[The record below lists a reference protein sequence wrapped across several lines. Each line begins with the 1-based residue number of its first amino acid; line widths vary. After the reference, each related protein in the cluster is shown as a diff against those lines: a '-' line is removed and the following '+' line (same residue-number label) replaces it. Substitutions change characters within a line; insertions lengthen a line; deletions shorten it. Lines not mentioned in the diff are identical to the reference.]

1 MSVKPLEI
9 ANLLPSHKEQQASE
23 DNTLETEWK
32 IISKVINL
40 STCWLVNIF
49 GSCSENFIA
58 KVINY
63 EDFELKNTQGMD
75 TFGIFCYF
83 DSCLLN
89 EYLTRLIVS
98 EDFVE
103 VYNKCLELV
112 HNEID
117 MMRGEIYSLMPCEYI
132 FCWQFNDDEILNEA
146 IGVEGDALAD
156 LRASY
161 STAKAEL
168 AFTAI
173 TSALFKL
180 RVYLRNYTYR
190 AHDELD
196 FVFENLVKFSMHSG
210 WAIKGPV
217 GGEQKVDL
225 TLISQTIQTTIRLA
239 KYATK
244 FNVDFVMSDQ
254 VRNIL
259 SKKVV
264 SCDFRP

>member
-1 MSVKPLEI
+1 MPAS
-9 ANLLPSHKEQQASE
+9 KEQQALDENVLDS
-23 DNTLETEWK
+23 EWK

-49 GSCSENFIA
+49 GSCSENFISKA
-58 KVINY
+58 INY
-63 EDFELKNTQGMD
+63 EDFELKNTQGTE

-83 DSCLLN
+83 DSSLLN
-89 EYLTRLIVS
+89 EYLTRLIIS

-112 HNEID
+112 HNEVD
-117 MMRGEIYSLMPCEYI
+117 MMRGEIFSLMPSKYL
-132 FCWQFNDDEILNEA
+132 FSWQFNDDEILNEA
-146 IGVEGDALAD
+146 IGVEGEALSA

-196 FVFENLVKFSMHSG
+196 FVFENLVVFSMHSG

-217 GGEQKVDL
+217 GGDQKVDL
-225 TLISQTIQTTIRLA
+225 TLISQTIQTTIRLGR
-239 KYATK
+239 YALRH
-244 FNVDFVMSDQ
+244 NVDFVMSDQ
-254 VRNIL
+254 VKNIL
-259 SKKVV
+259 SKKVISRSQKDNERHV
-264 SCDFRP
+264 